1 MREQAGTRSDPPEP
15 FPAVRAKEERVSDT
29 PHDTAFVLE
38 LPSDLRMIEGV
49 VSYLVNRC
57 RAFDFE
63 GSRLNL
69 NFRVGL
75 CEALANAV
83 IYGNRRDPEKRVRV
97 EVELD
102 PERVAVRVIDQGKG
116 FDPGHVPDPTLPENL
131 ENPGGRGIFLL
142 RKLMDQVE
150 YNDRGNEV
158 RLVLHRSGSMH
169 RAPAD

>member
-1 MREQAGTRSDPPEP
+1 
-15 FPAVRAKEERVSDT
+15 VSNGQQN
-29 PHDTAFVLE
+29 TAFVLE
-38 LPSDLRMIEGV
+38 LPSDLQMIEDAV
-49 VSYLVNRC
+49 AYLVNRC

-69 NFRVGL
+69 NFRVGM

-102 PERVAVRVIDQGKG
+102 PERVAVRVIDQGRG

-131 ENPGGRGIFLL
+131 ENAGGRGIFLL

-158 RLVLHRSGSMH
+158 RLILHRNGARS
-169 RAPAD
+169 RAAVE